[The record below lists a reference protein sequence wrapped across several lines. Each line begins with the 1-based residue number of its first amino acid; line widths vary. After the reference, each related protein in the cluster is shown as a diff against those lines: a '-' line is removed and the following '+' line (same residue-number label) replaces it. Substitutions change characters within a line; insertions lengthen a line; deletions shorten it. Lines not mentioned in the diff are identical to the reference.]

1 MGSREPTALGRPDLR
16 ISGLRIWVHGRRFPD
31 ATDYWDGNWLG
42 LTACYSTPRTSVR
55 ALESMVHLAEI
66 HALLRELKGIH
77 QHRQGHAELH
87 CLEPALDLEFQA
99 LANGQLQL
107 RIAIA
112 ADSVTGSH
120 TFEDRLDYTA
130 LPSVIAGCNAILARF
145 PLYEPDALAR

>member
-1 MGSREPTALGRPDLR
+1 MGSRERTALGNPDLG

-42 LTACYSTPRTSVR
+42 MTACYSTPASVR
-55 ALESMVHLAEI
+55 ALGSIVHLAEI
-66 HALLRELKGIH
+66 RALLRELKGIH

-99 LANGQLQL
+99 LANGHLQL
-107 RIAIA
+107 RIVIT
-112 ADSVTGSH
+112 ADTMTGSH
-120 TFEDRLDYTA
+120 SFVDQLDYTA